1 MNDGCVPFLLHELTY
16 FRYEGPD
23 NKHFKIYGSCKFS
36 LHSTLCLKTKIQNA
50 YVNKSYFCVEK
61 TKIF

>member
-36 LHSTLCLKTKIQNA
+36 LHSTLCLKTKIQNI
-50 YVNKSYFCVEK
+50 EM
-61 TKIF
+61 